1 MTDKTDR
8 EIMQMALEAL
18 EVLTDNYDD
27 NAVGIEIDAI
37 IALRERLAQ
46 PEQEPVLQDIEQY
59 RMQMASISTAAIGYW
74 KEGDGIHPDYD
85 TPALRDVAMLYAKYD
100 ALYKAQPEQDPVAY
114 VIRTLSGKS
123 ISDEIAPTRWSTFE
137 SKIEKLRADPW
148 VQNGIAEIIPLYTA
162 PQKREWQGLT
172 DEEYNRLVMEHL
184 GPHALTGGK
193 ISVYDAF
200 LLAIRATEAKLK
212 EKND

>member
-1 MTDKTDR
+1 MTDKPDPLQR
-8 EIMQMALEAL
+8 
-18 EVLTDNYDD
+18 LTD
-27 NAVGIEIDAI
+27 VQQEIEA
-37 IALRERLAQ
+37 ALA
-46 PEQEPVLQDIEQY
+46 PEQKPVLQDIEQY

-85 TPALRDVAMLYAKYD
+85 TTALRDVAMLYAKYD
-100 ALYKAQPEQDPVAY
+100 ALYKAQPEQKPVAW
-114 VIRTLSGKS
+114 LSTDS
-123 ISDEIAPTRWSTFE
+123 IGERYLWF
-137 SKIEKLRADPW
+137 SKPLDNDKA
-148 VQNGIAEIIPLYTA
+148 QPLYTVT
-162 PQKREWQGLT
+162 PQREWQGLT

-193 ISVYDAF
+193 MSVYDAF